1 MDFVEIVY
9 EGALEHY
16 YWHHN
21 HYEHLILME
30 DGAPVHHSNAQKYW
44 REQLGLRKLKWPPN
58 SPNLNPIESVW
69 KQVKDQVQRRNRRQ
83 KQRPNV
89 EIS

>member
-1 MDFVEIVY
+1 MDFIEIVY

-30 DGAPVHHSNAQKYW
+30 PVHCSNAQKDW
-44 REQLGLRKLKWPPN
+44 MEQLGLKKLEWPPN
-58 SPNLNPIESVW
+58 SPNFNPIENMW
-69 KQVKDQVQRRNRRQ
+69 KQGKDQVQ
-83 KQRPNV
+83 
-89 EIS
+89 